1 MNRPSPALPTE
12 NTDQSLRQAVL
23 AAYISSSRGIHRS
36 VSPKDFD
43 DYTRAYRW
51 YLRGWIPAGAG
62 KSWLD
67 LGCGQGQLLKLAT
80 ESGFAARGV
89 DASQEM
95 LASAERLGLQ
105 VGVGDAFATLAETP
119 TASLDCVSAFDLV
132 EHFVR
137 DDGFR
142 LLTEMHRILKP
153 GGYALLKL
161 PNAASPFGAGITADD
176 LTHEAAYT
184 PQTIVQLALVAGF
197 SAGEVRELGPT
208 PLSFSSRFRRL
219 AWRIIAAGCS
229 LYDTIETGRSRSSV
243 YTRVM
248 LVRLD
253 AQAEMRTTKIK

>member
-1 MNRPSPALPTE
+1 MISHSTPPQTE
-12 NTDQSLRQAVL
+12 NSDQSLRQAVL

-36 VSPKDFD
+36 VSAKDFA
-43 DYTRAYRW
+43 DYSRAYRW
-51 YLRGWIPAGAG
+51 YLRGWVSEGAG

-67 LGCGQGQLLKLAT
+67 LGCGQGQLLKLAA
-80 ESGFAARGV
+80 EFGFAARGV

-105 VGVGDAFATLAETP
+105 VAAGDVFATLAETP

-132 EHFVR
+132 EHFTR

-142 LLTEMHRILKP
+142 LLGEMRRILKP
-153 GGYALLKL
+153 GGCVLLKL
-161 PNAASPFGAGITADD
+161 PNVASPFGAAITADD

-184 PQTIVQLALVAGF
+184 PQTIVQLGLVAGF

-208 PLSFSSRFRRL
+208 PLSFSSRLRGL
-219 AWRIIAAGCS
+219 AWRMLATGCR

-248 LVRLD
+248 LVRL
-253 AQAEMRTTKIK
+253 AA